1 MSVNEEDLV
10 RKIRLKDV
18 RVILPNIS
26 KSVNL
31 SKVNPPPAARKRR
44 TSSMASPTPGPP
56 AARTPASGSK
66 TRKITNFFQYISDS
80 DKMDR
85 GNSSGSDGTTP
96 ARSSTSRVRLKRSDN
111 KENHART
118 QNSAKEPRVAHHV
131 GDQDVPIDD
140 FLPAV
145 DGSKVEVLSSPQ
157 LMEEVHNR
165 YNLDDPEENRNEL
178 IKVEENKNR
187 LPADEGNISENFKE
201 IFKRS
206 SIKRVGSVSP
216 FKERTNSTRRD
227 KLRAIRISPV
237 TGKTYR
243 RSSLMSKLLDAS
255 SDTEEESDR
264 VRTPVKPSKSKAKNN
279 EIKTES
285 AEKTDVDIARSEE
298 IIIEKVVEK
307 SKKRVHFDLDY
318 EDIVEV
324 ESETETNEPVEPVK
338 PVEPVES
345 VEPAEPAEPAE
356 PVLTGGFELLAVV
369 WARIGGHPWW
379 PGLISI
385 DPDLSVLTRM
395 KQRQG
400 GKQITEINVSFFG
413 ENSRAFVVSHLLH
426 RVRVLQILFRT
437 RKI

>member
-1 MSVNEEDLV
+1 MSVNEEDLI

-26 KSVNL
+26 KSVNF
-31 SKVNPPPAARKRR
+31 STVNPSPAARKRR
-44 TSSMASPTPGPP
+44 TSSMASPTSGPP
-56 AARTPASGSK
+56 AARAPGSGSK
-66 TRKITNFFQYISDS
+66 TRKITQFFQYISDS

-85 GNSSGSDGTTP
+85 GNSSGSDGNTA
-96 ARSSTSRVRLKRSDN
+96 ARSSRCRVRLKRSDN
-111 KENHART
+111 KENQART
-118 QNSAKEPRVAHHV
+118 PNSVREPRVAHHV
-131 GDQDVPIDD
+131 GDQEAPIDD

-145 DGSKVEVLSSPQ
+145 DGSKVEVQSSPQ
-157 LMEEVHNR
+157 LMEEVHSR
-165 YNLDDPEENRNEL
+165 YNIDHPEENRNEL

-187 LPADEGNISENFKE
+187 LPADEAEKG
-201 IFKRS
+201 IFRRS
-206 SIKRVGSVSP
+206 SIKGVESVSP

-227 KLRAIRISPV
+227 KLRAIKLSPV

-255 SDTEEESDR
+255 SDTEEELDR
-264 VRTPVKPSKSKAKNN
+264 VRTPVKQSKSKPKKN

-285 AEKTDVDIARSEE
+285 AEKPDVDVARSEE

-318 EDIVEV
+318 EDSVEV
-324 ESETETNEPVEPVK
+324 ESETETNEPVEPV
-338 PVEPVES
+338 EH
-345 VEPAEPAEPAE
+345 AEPSEPAE
-356 PVLTGGFELLAVV
+356 PVLTGDLELLAVV

-385 DPDLSVLTRM
+385 DPDLNVLTRM
-395 KQRQG
+395 KLRQG

-426 RVRVLQILFRT
+426 RVTV
-437 RKI
+437 